1 MSYNVNNDKSKTK
14 KTNICFNF
22 EYSLTLKNYNFIK
35 KQSNKIKIR
44 KLISLI
50 LMREIKKI
58 KINEYV
64 ITQLYI
70 NNIITNKK
78 LIIVY
83 VIVEIYLINDLKVN
97 ILIKIN
103 ILKSQKI
110 ILNFEHNILTINNY

>member
-1 MSYNVNNDKSKTK
+1 M
-14 KTNICFNF
+14 
-22 EYSLTLKNYNFIK
+22 K

-50 LMREIKKI
+50 SMRKIKKIKI

-78 LIIVY
+78 STIVC
-83 VIVEIYLINDLKVN
+83 VIVEIYLINDLKINMLIDVN
-97 ILIKIN
+97 V
-103 ILKSQKI
+103 LKSQKMI
-110 ILNFEHNILTINNY
+110 FNFKHNTLAINNC